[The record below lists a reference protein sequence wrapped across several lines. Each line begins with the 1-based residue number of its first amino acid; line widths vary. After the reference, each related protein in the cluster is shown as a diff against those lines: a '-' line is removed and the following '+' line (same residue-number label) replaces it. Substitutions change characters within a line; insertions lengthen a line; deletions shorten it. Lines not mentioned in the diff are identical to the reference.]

1 VAGTVNAPISGIRA
15 SVCAATTNVRS
26 SPAAVIP
33 ANVPHG
39 QGGVTVARGWPVAVA
54 RMTALVCGVESCP

>member
-1 VAGTVNAPISGIRA
+1 MRA
-15 SVCAATTNVRS
+15 SFCAATTNVRS

-33 ANVPHG
+33 ANVPYG
-39 QGGVTVARGWPVAVA
+39 QGGVTVARARPVAVA